1 MKKNKKLKDKKKSA
15 KKTGLL
21 RGAAKSLGKLGR
33 GTSKRIGGL
42 STTQKVVG
50 ATTLVALGL
59 SYLNKRRKATAAS
72 DELTELAA
80 GAEENLVALDED
92 DAA

>member
-1 MKKNKKLKDKKKSA
+1 MKKSKKLKDKKKSV

-21 RGAAKSLGKLGR
+21 GGAAKSLRKLGK
-33 GTSKRIGGL
+33 GTTRRIGGL

-59 SYLNKRRKATAAS
+59 SYLNKRRKAGAAPNNLS
-72 DELTELAA
+72 ESAA
-80 GAEENLVALDED
+80 YAEENRAALDDNE
-92 DAA
+92 A

>member
-1 MKKNKKLKDKKKSA
+1 MKKTKKTKVKTKSA

-21 RGAAKSLGKLGR
+21 RGAAKSLGKLGK

-59 SYLNKRRKATAAS
+59 TYLNKRRKGGSTS
-72 DELTELAA
+72 EDVTTSAA
-80 GAEENLVALDED
+80 GAEENLAALDD
-92 DAA
+92 